1 MSIAKYQEH
10 LSEKFFLRKNL
21 LNPPHNLFKVIWPWL
36 FIMYRLNN
44 SFLKI
49 LISEHFVKWIFF
61 EKIALFDIAV
71 DHFFGFVAGLAH
83 DGEGV

>member
-1 MSIAKYQEH
+1 MSKCPI
-10 LSEKFFLRKNL
+10 
-21 LNPPHNLFKVIWPWL
+21 
-36 FIMYRLNN
+36 
-44 SFLKI
+44 SFYNKPI

-83 DGEGV
+83 DGEGVQVVLGGAGGEASAEAVAGEVLGVHA